1 MIKAACLL
9 LALAWALHAPA
20 QTPRPPANPPFVVP
34 PLVVPPPRLNT
45 VEFPPSPLTETALHV
60 EIRDPDGNSI
70 PGACVD
76 VLETRLLVV
85 ADQWG
90 LATCMAPP
98 GTKGLTLLVSATGC
112 RPQREYIA
120 LPLAA
125 ATPIVITLRPARTTP
140 YNLRIIPCEDG
151 NSK

>member
-9 LALAWALHAPA
+9 PALAWALHAPA
-20 QTPRPPANPPFVVP
+20 QTPRPPANPPFGVP
-34 PLVVPPPRLNT
+34 PLVVPAPRVNPSQFL
-45 VEFPPSPLTETALHV
+45 PSPLTATSVHV
-60 EIRDPDGNSI
+60 EIRDPDGNAI

-85 ADQWG
+85 AGQSG

-112 RPQREYIA
+112 RPQREYIT
-120 LPLAA
+120 LPLAT
-125 ATPIVITLRPARTTP
+125 ATPIVITLRPVRATP
-140 YNLRIIPCEDG
+140 YNLRIIPCADDD
-151 NSK
+151 SK